1 LSAKTYTVLN
11 GAVPGAAAAVPITTG
26 TAIKTMLQLL
36 TNAGFTYRVVE
47 WWTEFDGSAAATPIK
62 VEVIAHT
69 TAPQTTLTTYA
80 AADIAPA
87 NDPNAPTSTTVFSV
101 ASNASGFGTGATE
114 VTPTGTVRN
123 LATHFVP
130 PTSGIYI
137 QYPLGREP
145 ELIAGG
151 YLRHRTTAGA
161 AVNCYAGITSEV

>member
-1 LSAKTYTVLN
+1 MSAKTYTVHN
-11 GAVPGAAAAVPITTG
+11 GAVPGAAAAVAITTG
-26 TAIKTMLQLL
+26 TAIKTMLQLA
-36 TNAGFTYRVVE
+36 TSANTAIRVVE

-62 VEVIAHT
+62 VELLGHT
-69 TAPQTTLTTYA
+69 GGPQTTLTTYA
-80 AADIAPA
+80 AADIAKS
-87 NDPNAPTSTTVFSV
+87 NDPNAAAADFTL

-114 VTPTGTVRN
+114 VTPTTVRN

-145 ELIAGG
+145 EIQVSA

-161 AVNCYAGITSEV
+161 AVNCLAAVVVEA

>member
-1 LSAKTYTVLN
+1 MAAKTYTVLN

-26 TAIKTMLQLL
+26 TAIKTMLQLQPSA
-36 TNAGFTYRVVE
+36 NVAIRVVE

-62 VEVIAHT
+62 VEMLSST
-69 TAPQTTLTTYA
+69 GGPQTTLTTYA
-80 AADIAPA
+80 NADIAPA
-87 NDPNAPTSTTVFSV
+87 NDPNAANWDGTL

-114 VTPTGTVRN
+114 ITPTTVRN

-145 ELIAGG
+145 EIKVST

-161 AVNCYAGITSEV
+161 AVNCYAGVSFEA